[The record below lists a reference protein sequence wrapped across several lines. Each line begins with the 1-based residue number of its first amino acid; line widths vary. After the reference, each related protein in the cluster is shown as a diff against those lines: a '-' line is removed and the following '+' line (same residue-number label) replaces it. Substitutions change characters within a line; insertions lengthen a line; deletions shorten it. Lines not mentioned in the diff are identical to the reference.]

1 MNRRRLALGV
11 PGVALVALALVGTG
25 LVGGLVPAEAAVAV
39 LGTDYVFVALIGGGS
54 LAVAAAVLVDGD
66 EVDQARM
73 PDPESATAVPAPGDD
88 LADRLDSWRV
98 AVPVLGRRVRRDVR
112 DRLREDAVTAVR
124 RARNCDEA
132 AARERVDSGAWTSDS
147 RAAAFLASDRSASLG
162 DALAATLRGETPFVA
177 GARRTADAVADV
189 ELGGTER
196 EQGVTR

>member
-25 LVGGLVPAEAAVAV
+25 LVGGFVTAEAAVAV
-39 LGTDYVFVALIGGGS
+39 LGTDYFFVALIGAGS

-66 EVDQARM
+66 EVDQTRM
-73 PDPESATAVPAPGDD
+73 PDPESVTAVPAPGDD
-88 LADRLDSWRV
+88 LGDRLDGWRV

-112 DRLREDAVTAVR
+112 ERLREDAITAVR
-124 RARNCDEA
+124 RARNCDETA
-132 AARERVDSGAWTSDS
+132 AVERVDNGEWTSDS
-147 RAAAFLASDRSASLG
+147 RAAAFLASDRRASPG
-162 DALAATLRGETPFVA
+162 DVLAAVLRGETPFSD

-196 EQGVTR
+196 EPGVVR

>member
-39 LGTDYVFVALIGGGS
+39 LGTDYFFVALIGGGS

-66 EVDQARM
+66 AVDQARM
-73 PDPESATAVPAPGDD
+73 PDPESVTAVPAPGDD
-88 LADRLDSWRV
+88 LGDRLDGWRV
-98 AVPVLGRRVRRDVR
+98 AVPVLSRRARREVR

-132 AARERVDSGAWTSDS
+132 AAVERVDSGAWTTDP
-147 RAAAFLASDRSASLG
+147 RAAAFLASDRSASLA
-162 DALAATLRGETPFVA
+162 DVLAGAVRGETPFGD

-196 EQGVTR
+196 ESEAAR